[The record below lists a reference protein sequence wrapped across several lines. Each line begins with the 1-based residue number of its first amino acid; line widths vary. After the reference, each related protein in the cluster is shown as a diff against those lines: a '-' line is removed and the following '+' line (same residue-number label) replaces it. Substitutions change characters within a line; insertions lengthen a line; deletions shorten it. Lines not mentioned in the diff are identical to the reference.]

1 MTENE
6 RLQLMNAKGEF
17 CVVGCETDN
26 GLVPVPVPCSSRE
39 ECWSAIEHDSFILG
53 LYIFGKNLRVVNK
66 FVGDKGMPNVISYY
80 YGKFYRSGE
89 YQNWSMYR
97 KKRIKKSL
105 PGKKIFRGW
114 RLQELLSRLLSNVT
128 DECKASLTQVIKIKR
143 LRRENFRLR
152 SMCSL

>member
-1 MTENE
+1 MG
-6 RLQLMNAKGEF
+6 RKGEF
-17 CVVGCETDN
+17 CNVGCESNN
-26 GLVPVPVPCSSRE
+26 GLVSVPCTSSE

-66 FVGDKGMPNVISYY
+66 FMGDKDMPNVISYY
-80 YGKFYRSGE
+80 YGKFYRSSE
-89 YQNWSMYR
+89 HQNWSMYQ

-128 DECKASLTQVIKIKR
+128 GLDLLVQAVAIGKGKQDLTMSLWSPHQSSH
-143 LRRENFRLR
+143 R
-152 SMCSL
+152 SHIMA

>member
-66 FVGDKGMPNVISYY
+66 FIGDKGMPNVISYY

-89 YQNWSMYR
+89 YQKWSMYR

-114 RLQELLSRLLSNVT
+114 RLQELLYFVY
-128 DECKASLTQVIKIKR
+128 C
-143 LRRENFRLR
+143 
-152 SMCSL
+152 